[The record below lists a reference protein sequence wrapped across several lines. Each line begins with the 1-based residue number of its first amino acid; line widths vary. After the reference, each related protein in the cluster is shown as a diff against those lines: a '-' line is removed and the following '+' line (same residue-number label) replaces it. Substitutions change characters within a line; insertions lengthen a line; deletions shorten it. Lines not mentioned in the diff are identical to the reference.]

1 MPKMKFQN
9 LKYATTTWSAQ
20 YNLEFESGRC
30 YVLCGPS
37 GAGKSTLVNLA
48 VGFLTPQQGDILI
61 DDNSICALPPHKRTI
76 SFMGQSDSL
85 FPSITVAENLSL
97 AMHDSGISKKATAER
112 INDVLTS
119 LRIDRSLLDRL
130 PSQLSGGQLS
140 RCNLAR
146 AVLRPCRWLI
156 LDEPFAAVDRPTRLQ
171 ILGWLQ
177 SWMRQTLSGI
187 ILITHDFDDI
197 FTIATDITV
206 LDQGSVI
213 EHAPLHEALTRPK
226 SARSARL
233 LRSGLVTDL
242 NGSGMFIA
250 AGHLFTSLSQA
261 KQIPD
266 NFLASHKFKA
276 PQKTNIGGLM
286 RIIDLEDAN
295 DVTLEHSAEF
305 DDVVWFDRR
314 LAIHVSE

>member
-9 LKYATTTWSAQ
+9 LKYATPTWSSQ

-48 VGFLTPQQGDILI
+48 AGFLTPYQGDILI
-61 DDNSICALPPHKRTI
+61 DNNSICTLPPHKRTI
-76 SFMGQSDSL
+76 SFMGQNDSL

-97 AMHDSGISKKATAER
+97 AMHDSGISQKAMGER

-119 LRIDRSLLDRL
+119 LDIDRSLLDRL

-177 SWMRQTLSGI
+177 SWMKQTLSGI
-187 ILITHDFDDI
+187 ILISHDLDDI

-206 LDQGSVI
+206 LDRGSVI
-213 EHAPLHEALTRPK
+213 EHAPLQEALTKPK

-242 NGSGMFIA
+242 NGTSMFIA
-250 AGHLFTSLSQA
+250 AGHLFTSLNKA
-261 KQIPD
+261 KSIPD
-266 NFLASHKFKA
+266 NFLASHKFKT
-276 PQKTNIGGLM
+276 PQKTSIGGLM

-295 DVTLEHSAEF
+295 DVTLENSTDF
-305 DDVVWFDRR
+305 TDVVWFDRR
-314 LAIHVSE
+314 LAIQVGE